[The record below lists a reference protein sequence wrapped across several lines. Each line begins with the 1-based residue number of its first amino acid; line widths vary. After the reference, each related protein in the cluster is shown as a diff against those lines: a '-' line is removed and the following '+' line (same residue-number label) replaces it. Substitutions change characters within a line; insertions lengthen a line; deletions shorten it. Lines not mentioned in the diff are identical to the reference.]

1 MGNQP
6 SSPTPPSMSGKTTPP
21 PPPVEICDVECL
33 KQKELSTLKAS
44 LDSIDQYNEPEKY
57 EQARIAYYT
66 ALNGQG
72 WLAKEKERIAKD
84 EIEPSL
90 AEYSGKY
97 KELKGEIKT
106 QKVFTNLATALKAQ
120 VAGDEED
127 NNFLQKQ
134 LNKEKDRTQTLLRMN
149 EIGASYSTTS
159 WLPFIFDAIYV
170 ILGLAIAYLLF
181 TKIPRI
187 MTMFQETV
195 SSVSENIEPE

>member
-6 SSPTPPSMSGKTTPP
+6 SAPAPPSFSGKTTPP

-33 KQKELSTLKAS
+33 KQKELATLKAS

-72 WLAKEKERIAKD
+72 WLATEKERIAKD

-97 KELKGEIKT
+97 KELKSETKSN
-106 QKVFTNLATALKAQ
+106 KVFTNLAAALKAQ
-120 VAGDEED
+120 VAADEED

-149 EIGASYSTTS
+149 EIGVSYSTTS
-159 WLPFIFDAIYV
+159 WLPFLLDAIYV

-181 TKIPRI
+181 TKIPKI
-187 MTMFQETV
+187 MSMFQETV

>member
-6 SSPTPPSMSGKTTPP
+6 SSPMPPSISGKTTPP

-33 KQKELSTLKAS
+33 KQKELATLKAS
-44 LDSIDQYNEPEKY
+44 LDSIDQYSEPEKY

-72 WLAKEKERIAKD
+72 WLANEKERIAKD

-97 KELKGEIKT
+97 KELKGEQKS
-106 QKVFTNLATALKAQ
+106 QKVFTNLAAALKAQ

-159 WLPFIFDAIYV
+159 WLPFIFDTIYV

-181 TKIPRI
+181 TKLPRI
-187 MTMFQETV
+187 MSMVQETV